1 MKLKKLTRKTDFSLS
16 EIGGKGYNLQK
27 LISWG
32 IRVPE
37 THIISAGEMRILSDN
52 QKPSSIVLP
61 EQSMKSNLRL
71 AVRSSGIG
79 EDGNENSFAGIFDT
93 LLYVKPAEL
102 IEAVRK
108 VYSSKNTS
116 VASMYSNARDV
127 KVVDMAIVVQEMIDA
142 DFAGV
147 AFSVNPIDQDRK
159 VGLVELVRGVG
170 ESLVSGKIK
179 PTSLRINRI
188 TGMHRIMQEG
198 TDVIEP
204 KHLEQIIALVDEVLW
219 RIDELYEKPVDIE
232 WAIKS
237 GVLYLL
243 QARPITTLGELK

>member
-1 MKLKKLTRKTDFSLS
+1 MILKKLTTKTDFSPD

-32 IRVPE
+32 IGVPE
-37 THIISAGEMRILSDN
+37 THIIPAGEMRILSDN
-52 QKPSSIVLP
+52 ETPSSVVFP
-61 EQSMKSNLRL
+61 KQSKKSNLRL

-93 LLYVKPAEL
+93 LLYVKPSEL
-102 IEAVRK
+102 SEAVRN

-116 VASMYSNARDV
+116 VTSMYSGARDV

-147 AFSVNPIDQDRK
+147 AFSVNPIEQDRK
-159 VGLVELVRGVG
+159 VGLIEIVRGVG

-188 TGMHRIMQEG
+188 TGMHRILQEG
-198 TDVIEP
+198 TDTIEQ
-204 KHLEQIIALVDEVLW
+204 KQLEQIIALVSEALW
-219 RIDELYEKPVDIE
+219 RIDELYKKPVDIE
-232 WAIKS
+232 WAMKS

>member
-1 MKLKKLTRKTDFSLS
+1 MILKKLSTKTDFSLC

-27 LISWG
+27 LIGWG
-32 IRVPE
+32 VKVPE
-37 THIISAGEMRILSDN
+37 THIIPAAEMRIISD
-52 QKPSSIVLP
+52 KETPYSIIFPKQLK
-61 EQSMKSNLRL
+61 KSNLRL

-102 IEAVRK
+102 SEAVRK

-116 VASMYSNARDV
+116 VTSMYSDARGV

-147 AFSVNPIDQDRK
+147 AFSVNPIEQDRR
-159 VGLVELVRGVG
+159 VGLIEIVRGIG

-188 TGMHRIMQEG
+188 TGMHRILQEG
-198 TDVIEP
+198 TDAIEQ
-204 KHLEQIIALVDEVLW
+204 KQLEQIITLVSEALW
-219 RIDELYEKPVDIE
+219 RIDDLYEKPVDIE

>member
-1 MKLKKLTRKTDFSLS
+1 MMLYKLTTKTHFSIN

-37 THIISAGEMRILSDN
+37 THIIPADEMRTLSDN
-52 QKPSSIVLP
+52 EAHSSIVFP
-61 EQSMKSNLRL
+61 KQSNKNNLRL

-79 EDGNENSFAGIFDT
+79 EDGNENSFAGIFNT

-102 IEAVRK
+102 SEALHK

-116 VASMYSNARDV
+116 VTSMYSDARDV
-127 KVVDMAIVVQEMIDA
+127 KVVDMAVIVQEMIDA

-147 AFSVNPIDQDRK
+147 AFSVNPIEQDRK
-159 VGLVELVRGVG
+159 VGLLEIVRGVG

-188 TGMHRIMQEG
+188 TGMHRILQKG
-198 TDVIEP
+198 TDAIQPEQ
-204 KHLEQIIALVDEVLW
+204 LEQIIALVSEALW
-219 RIDELYEKPVDIE
+219 QIDELYKKPVDIE
-232 WAIKS
+232 WAMKS
-237 GVLYLL
+237 GMLYLL